1 MGKWRVILR
10 THISYRDKVELIT
23 GIAAHSATLAIPL
36 TNYLTCT
43 IPSKLYYNVS
53 YTVLYR
59 GMGKWRV
66 ILRTATH

>member
-10 THISYRDKVELIT
+10 THISYRDKVEPIT
-23 GIAAHSATLAIPL
+23 GIAGLLDHSATLAIPL

-53 YTVLYR
+53 YTVQR
-59 GMGKWRV
+59 DG
-66 ILRTATH
+66 